1 MNASPTEVVT
11 RIHESGA
18 RRRAKTT
25 WSVVVVYED
34 APARER
40 AVVFCDQLVGRFWA
54 QLEFDIDWCSF
65 ASLKESQSAKAAADK
80 VTRADLIVFCA
91 VPEGNLPAPVKA
103 WVETWIEERGEREGM
118 LIGLLEPPGAPCV
131 LEGEKHHYFRQ
142 VAHRGAMDYLT
153 HLPQEIM
160 RPIPDSLDW
169 YTQRADKVTSL
180 LEGILH
186 QQSPPPHLLS

>member
-1 MNASPTEVVT
+1 MASIQTTVT
-11 RIHESGA
+11 RIHENGT
-18 RRRAKTT
+18 RRRTKTT

-54 QLEFDIDWCSF
+54 QLELDIDWWSF
-65 ASLKESQSAKAAADK
+65 ASLKESQSAKAATDK

-118 LIGLLEPPGAPCV
+118 LIGLLETPDAPCA
-131 LEGEKHHYFRQ
+131 LEGDKHHYFRQ
-142 VAHRGAMDYLT
+142 VAHRGGMDYLT
-153 HLPQEIM
+153 HLPQEIS

-180 LEGILH
+180 LEGILD
-186 QQSPPPHLLS
+186 QQSPPPHLLT